1 MGTVVVI
8 ANQTIGNDELTAAVT
23 ERIRRG
29 DVAIHLVVPA
39 NPTPPVIAAGLA
51 AIETGAIAVIDLP
64 DQRELAAER
73 LASGLAWLERL
84 GATEPTGQI
93 EPGDVV
99 TAVVGLIDAGGV
111 DEIVVSTLPS
121 RLSRWLKQDLPHR
134 LRKAVAVP
142 VAVVTA
148 AGDQPSG

>member
-8 ANQTIGNDELTAAVT
+8 ANQTIGNEELTAAVS
-23 ERIRRG
+23 ERIKQG
-29 DVAIHLVVPA
+29 VTAFHLVVPV

-51 AIETGAIAVIDLP
+51 AIETGAIAVVDLP

-84 GATEPTGQI
+84 GAVTPTGHL

-99 TAVVGLIDAGGV
+99 SSVAALIDAGGV
-111 DEIVVSTLPS
+111 DEVVVSTLPS

-134 LRKAVAVP
+134 LCKAAKVP
-142 VAVVTA
+142 VSVVTA
-148 AGDQPSG
+148 GGEQPAR